1 MAVRRRS
8 VWWCLPVPA
17 IIAAERGFWYP
28 LCCCLRAFLSW
39 LLGAR
44 GEAQPARARDR
55 TDLLQEWVRLE
66 SWAGFAKKLL
76 RLAFKRKQ
84 WPCLGTL
91 LREIRERGETWRP
104 VSSLRS
110 FGRRS
115 KR

>member
-1 MAVRRRS
+1 MRAFLS
-8 VWWCLPVPA
+8 WL
-17 IIAAERGFWYP
+17 
-28 LCCCLRAFLSW
+28 LCSCLRAFLSW

-44 GEAQPARARDR
+44 SEAQ
-55 TDLLQEWVRLE
+55 LLRPSSASALE
-66 SWAGFAKKLL
+66 SWACVAKKLL

-84 WPCLGTL
+84 WHCLGTL

-104 VSSLRS
+104 VPAQSSLRS